1 MIGALAA
8 LRCGRCGRTWQV
20 PEQDRACYGGLCCG
34 FAPEIYDS
42 AYFEAL
48 RIMDEDDAPR

>member
-42 AYFEAL
+42 AYFEVL
-48 RIMDEDDAPR
+48 RIMDEDDAPW

>member
-1 MIGALAA
+1 MIGALAV

-34 FAPEIYDS
+34 FTPEIYDS